1 MTQANPSGS
10 FFFDYWR
17 DACERSV
24 LFLDILRQRGNDN
37 FIQSARTAPHVLNF
51 EAEVLRRWAH
61 AAESRSITRWSESFR
76 QPT

>member
-37 FIQSARTAPHVLNF
+37 FIQSARTAPVLAQNSERSGKPGDF
-51 EAEVLRRWAH
+51 RATAIASWA
-61 AAESRSITRWSESFR
+61 
-76 QPT
+76 